1 MRYTTFIPL
10 LTCMSGGGTSKQ
22 KYGNFCF
29 SCMYERG
36 LYQHVTFSRWAHSK
50 STSLLQ
56 KVKAKVYS
64 IECILSPMHKR
75 DTFSISF
82 SGQKQK
88 HHVFLFL
95 TQGCFQ
101 DIRSLAVFHDC
112 CIGML
117 QSSDL
122 ASHSF
127 IMLIYSDSCKHEK
140 HHMYSTFDM
149 YIWGWYLKA

>member
-1 MRYTTFIPL
+1 MVPQSRNVALSDFAV
-10 LTCMSGGGTSKQ
+10 CVK
-22 KYGNFCF
+22 
-29 SCMYERG
+29 G
-36 LYQHVTFSRWAHSK
+36 LCQHVHFSRHTHSNSN

-56 KVKAKVYS
+56 KVKPKGYS
-64 IECILSPMHKR
+64 IECILSPMHKW
-75 DTFSISF
+75 DTFSISC

-127 IMLIYSDSCKHEK
+127 TMLVYSNSCKNEK
-140 HHMYSTFDM
+140 HHRYSTFDM
-149 YIWGWYLKA
+149 YVWGWYLKA